1 MKLIRLN
8 KVGGI
13 AGKRSSA
20 SVSHAITEAEWNELL
35 QHITIAA
42 PPVSKRKKDAQAYTL
57 QADDETAVLIDP
69 NRVPEK
75 FHALFRALFAGLE
88 PAE

>member
-1 MKLIRLN
+1 MLIRLN

-13 AGKRSSA
+13 AGKRSS
-20 SVSHAITEAEWNELL
+20 VSLEHAISKTEWKELL
-35 QHITIAA
+35 EQITVVA

-57 QADDETAVLIDP
+57 QADDAAAVLIDP

-75 FHALFRALFAGLE
+75 FHALFRELFAGLE